1 MASDFDSRQSDPVVE
16 VRQEQLLHLYE
27 KTGLSFWG
35 NIVIG
40 IILTAMLA
48 LQPYEGREQILNLFI
63 WFGLI
68 IATSIYR
75 LTITNSFEKERNFS
89 QNRINYWVS
98 KYVNIS
104 TVINILWGSVGLFFF
119 PQTLLYQGLLF
130 ISLLSVLLASVSLL
144 VLSRATYYLQMVVV
158 LLPIAILIL
167 LQGDREH
174 YIMAVA
180 LFTAAISL
188 LAAANYIYELLAE
201 LQKTQSKLLEQAN
214 TDQLTKIPNRRQY
227 DQNFKI
233 EWRRCTRDNLPISML
248 LIDVDYFKKYNDRFG
263 HSQGDECLVNV
274 ASRLGAISRRPGDI
288 AARYGGEEFAVLLP
302 NTTLEDAMMLA
313 ERFRIGVERQA
324 IKHPDSTYKVLT
336 VSVGVS
342 TCHPMQCN
350 DSNTDTVYP
359 AMLMNSSDNAMYL
372 AKRQGRN
379 RIATQGCGEQ
389 KIANILHEEARKDAN
404 RAKPEKKPEPA

>member
-1 MASDFDSRQSDPVVE
+1 MDFDSTQSDSVVE

-35 NIVIG
+35 NIVIAF
-40 IILTAMLA
+40 ILAAMLA
-48 LQPYEGREQILNLFI
+48 LDPDASRDQILNLFI

-75 LTITNSFEKERNFS
+75 LIITNSFEKERNFT
-89 QNRINYWVS
+89 QDRINYWVS

-104 TVINILWGSVGLFFF
+104 TVINVLWGGVGIFFF
-119 PQTLLYQGLLF
+119 PETLLYQGLLF
-130 ISLLSVLLASVSLL
+130 ISLLSVLLTSVPLL
-144 VLSRATYYLQMVVV
+144 ALSRATYYLQMVVV
-158 LLPIAILIL
+158 LLPIAVFIL
-167 LQGDREH
+167 LHADREH
-174 YIMAVA
+174 YIMATA
-180 LFTAAISL
+180 LFTAAINL
-188 LAAANYIYELLAE
+188 LAAANYIHELLAE
-201 LQKTQSKLLEQAN
+201 LQKTQSELLEQAN

-227 DQNFKI
+227 DQSFKT

-302 NTTLEDAMMLA
+302 NTTLENAMMLA
-313 ERFRIGVERQA
+313 ERFRTGVERQA
-324 IKHPDSTYKVLT
+324 IKHPDSSYDVLT
-336 VSVGVS
+336 VSIGVS

-350 DSNTDTVYP
+350 DSTSDTVYP
-359 AMLMNSSDNAMYL
+359 AMLMNSADNAIYL
-372 AKRQGRN
+372 AKRQVRN
-379 RIATQGCGEQ
+379 RIETQGCGEK
-389 KIANILHEEARKDAN
+389 KIENILHEEARKDVN
-404 RAKPEKKPEPA
+404 RAKSEKRPEPA

>member
-1 MASDFDSRQSDPVVE
+1 MDFDSMQSDSVVE

-35 NIVIG
+35 NIVIA
-40 IILTAMLA
+40 IILAVMLT
-48 LQPYEGREQILNLFI
+48 LDPDMGRDQILNIFI

-75 LTITNSFEKERNFS
+75 LIITNSFEKERNFT
-89 QNRINYWVS
+89 QDRINYWVN

-104 TVINILWGSVGLFFF
+104 TVVNVLWGGAGIFFF
-119 PQTLLYQGLLF
+119 PETLLYQGLLF
-130 ISLLSVLLASVSLL
+130 ISLLSVLLASVPLL
-144 VLSRATYYLQMVVV
+144 AISRATYYLQMTVV
-158 LLPIAILIL
+158 LLPIAIFIL
-167 LQGDREH
+167 LHADREH

-188 LAAANYIYELLAE
+188 LAATNYIYELLAE
-201 LQKTQSKLLEQAN
+201 LQQTQSELLEQAN

-227 DQNFKI
+227 DQSFKT

-302 NTTLEDAMMLA
+302 NTSLENAMMLA
-313 ERFRIGVERQA
+313 ERFRTGVERQA
-324 IKHPDSTYKVLT
+324 IKHPDSKYDVLT
-336 VSVGVS
+336 VSIGVS

-350 DSNTDTVYP
+350 DANTDTVYP
-359 AMLMNSSDNAMYL
+359 AMLMNSADNAMYL

-389 KIANILHEEARKDAN
+389 KIANILHEEARKDAY
-404 RAKPEKKPEPA
+404 RAKPEKTPEPA